1 MTTSTE
7 AGDLTY
13 KSLLDLL
20 FDERALK
27 LRELEHSFN
36 PFRVLN
42 IQRYEIRHVSTLAWL
57 LDPQGSHNL
66 GDAFLL
72 RFMNVVAQEAE
83 DQTVRSILALAPE
96 PSVRV
101 RREVSRKT
109 LENLERLEFEESVKA
124 ATDTSSTK
132 EASLDLLVEGD
143 RWVLGLEAKIDS
155 SQHSDQLQT
164 YRTALEKGA
173 PSKQRV
179 LIFLTKDDADV
190 PQDRS
195 WTHVTWQS
203 AVIQPLR
210 AILDGMYG
218 RAQSHSSEFL
228 RSYLEVLEDQCCD
241 SAGTREGL
249 LKDLAASYEKT
260 LDHVIGRTHGKL
272 GDRVVELVTS
282 NSWLFRELARVYE
295 PANKKRYVLLK
306 RFVEA
311 LPDVVPVESGV
322 SVLRWIPKE
331 WKDYPV
337 VMHSMNRFPSVV
349 CELLNNRDYGYRFK
363 LMITNVGEQF
373 KETKCHA
380 DRVWLCNAAQRH
392 ERSRELFRAS
402 LYANGEPLEL
412 APKYPALA
420 LTEFF
425 KSDKD
430 SDIQRAYEKFL
441 PSIDAMTELLRQLEG

>member
-7 AGDLTY
+7 AGDLIY

-20 FDERALK
+20 FDERTLK

-72 RFMNVVAQEAE
+72 RFMNVVAREAK

-96 PSVRV
+96 SSVQV

-109 LENLERLEFEESVKA
+109 LENLESLEFEQSVKA
-124 ATDTSSTK
+124 AADTATEK

-143 RWVLGLEAKIDS
+143 GWVLGLEAKIDS
-155 SQHSDQLQT
+155 SEHSDQLQT
-164 YRTALEKGA
+164 YRTSLEKGA
-173 PSKQRV
+173 PSKQRI
-179 LIFLTKDDADV
+179 LIFLTKDDADE

-195 WTHVTWQS
+195 WAHVTWKS

-218 RAQSHSSEFL
+218 RVQSHSSEFL

-272 GDRVVELVTS
+272 GGRVVELVTS

-306 RFVEA
+306 QFVEA
-311 LPDVVPVESGV
+311 LPDVVPAEGGV
-322 SVLRWIPKE
+322 SVLRWTPKA
-331 WKDYPV
+331 WQHYPV
-337 VMHSMNRFPSVV
+337 VTHSLHKFPSVV
-349 CELLNNRDYGYRFK
+349 CELLNSRDLGYRFK

-373 KETKCHA
+373 KETEFYEN
-380 DRVWLCNAAQRH
+380 RVRLFKAAQQHKLARD
-392 ERSRELFRAS
+392 LFRAS
-402 LYANGEPLEL
+402 LYANGEPLEP

-430 SDIQRAYEKFL
+430 SDIQGAYKKFL
-441 PSIDAMTELLRQLEG
+441 PSIAAMTELLQQLEG